1 MIGAAESKGSCWSCG
16 NALGELDYGRQDS
29 CKSCGRDTRVCFNC
43 LHHDRS
49 SNNQC
54 RENQADLVSDKERAN
69 FCDYFK
75 PKSGTGGSAPSRD
88 ALKAAAEAL
97 FKKS

>member
-1 MIGAAESKGSCWSCG
+1 MLCWHCG
-16 NALGELDYGRQDS
+16 TTLTALDFGRQDT
-29 CKSCGRDTRVCFNC
+29 CKKCGRDTRTCKACIHF
-43 LHHDRS
+43 DPA

-54 RENQADLVSDKERAN
+54 RENQADRVVDKERSN

-75 PKSGTGGSAPSRD
+75 ANANLTASGAASRD

-97 FKKS
+97 FKKKG